1 MNRYGNT
8 AQMESASSDA
18 AVRNASPAWSPWQLL
33 ALRNQVPDGVLLDAL
48 ELAALLPEL
57 PASIRTSR
65 LREHWHCSQPTVSR
79 RLTRLWDAGLLDYRH
94 GGRRYIIR
102 RVGPL

>member
-1 MNRYGNT
+1 MV
-8 AQMESASSDA
+8 ESASSAA

-33 ALRNQVPDGVLLDAL
+33 ALRNRVPDGVLLDAL

-79 RLTRLWDAGLLDYRH
+79 RL
-94 GGRRYIIR
+94 
-102 RVGPL
+102 GPTPDSASVPLALGSREC